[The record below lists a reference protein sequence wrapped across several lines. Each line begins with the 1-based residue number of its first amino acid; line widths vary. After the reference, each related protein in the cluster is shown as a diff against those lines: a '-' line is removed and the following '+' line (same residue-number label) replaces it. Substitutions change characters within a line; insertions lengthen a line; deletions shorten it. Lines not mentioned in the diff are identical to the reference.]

1 MDLNSLDIDS
11 FIASVAVPPPPK
23 DDSVGDSQAACSSNG
38 AVCGTAVIDRVEAS
52 PSVLCDVLDEQPL
65 WRQLLDTMPMSHDL
79 EEEFA
84 KLVTPPP
91 PSSTKL
97 CDIPIVPPVG
107 AKTPSPVLGESSILA
122 LHNGTPEHVV
132 PVLDLTDSDVRLS
145 SPAVNKTNSEV
156 ILSSTATAEYKRS
169 VSASDVERVG
179 SRPRSKPPIPPKR
192 FSSLDANSTSSSSTP
207 ASSPR
212 GSIHS
217 VEASPGA
224 VSQNDIGNI
233 ENLQQ
238 RLRFWRPTE
247 VSKPCCSPTLPNGIH
262 PNLAQNGDSLGQ
274 GSLTRPKKKPP
285 PPPPRRSS
293 MLGKVEENVDG
304 ATVVIAANGCS
315 KPTNGSIATSPV
327 NCYSPP
333 IYSNT
338 MCTSPGQIKSP
349 NSNGDSSP
357 LTDNQLKPQISAS
370 ILERQQAIQSC
381 FRPDVEYVAIKT
393 NLPKSPTVARSNT
406 FTQPN
411 SDSKL
416 QPYCGATST
425 SSLQKH
431 SSFSHTAGDG
441 QRRFQTF
448 FSDDATTTSGSSLG
462 QTTTSVKSGVT
473 SHISNVN
480 KQQVQNNK
488 IQHFYNAIFRVLYG
502 AVHHLFLELL
512 KYIHLDKISYHL
524 TYKKSIFINK

>member
-1 MDLNSLDIDS
+1 M
-11 FIASVAVPPPPK
+11 PPPPK
-23 DDSVGDSQAACSSNG
+23 DNSDGDCQAACSSSNG
-38 AVCGTAVIDRVEAS
+38 AVCGAAVPVDRVEAS
-52 PSVLCDVLDEQPL
+52 PSVLCGVIDEQPL
-65 WRQLLDTMPMSHDL
+65 WRQLLETMPMSHDL

-97 CDIPIVPPVG
+97 GDIPIVPPVG
-107 AKTPSPVLGESSILA
+107 VKTPSPVLGESSMLE

-132 PVLDLTDSDVRLS
+132 PALDLSDSDIQTLP
-145 SPAVNKTNSEV
+145 SPAVNNTNSAV
-156 ILSSTATAEYKRS
+156 ILTSTATAEYRRS
-169 VSASDVERVG
+169 VSSSDVERVG

-192 FSSLDANSTSSSSTP
+192 FSSLDANSTSSNSTP

-212 GSIHS
+212 GSVHS
-217 VEASPGA
+217 IEASPGG
-224 VSQNDIGNI
+224 VGSQNDVSNI

-247 VSKPCCSPTLPNGIH
+247 VSKPCCSPTLQNGLH

-304 ATVVIAANGCS
+304 APVVIAANGCS
-315 KPTNGSIATSPV
+315 LPGAANGCIASSPV

-349 NSNGDSSP
+349 NSNGDDSALS
-357 LTDNQLKPQISAS
+357 DNQLKPQISAS

-381 FRPDVEYVAIKT
+381 FRPDVEFVAIKT
-393 NLPKSPTVARSNT
+393 NLTKSPTVARSNT

-416 QPYCGATST
+416 QPYGGAAST

-431 SSFSHTAGDG
+431 SSFSHTSGDG

-448 FSDDATTTSGSSLG
+448 FSDDATSSSGPLST
-462 QTTTSVKSGVT
+462 QTTAPVKSGV
-473 SHISNVN
+473 ISPVSNAN
-480 KQQVQNNK
+480 NPQVENNEM
-488 IQHFYNAIFRVLYG
+488 QHFYGAIFTECLM
-502 AVHHLFLELL
+502 ALCTTCF
-512 KYIHLDKISYHL
+512 
-524 TYKKSIFINK
+524 

>member
-38 AVCGTAVIDRVEAS
+38 AVCGAAVIDRVEAS
-52 PSVLCDVLDEQPL
+52 PSVLCAVIDEQPL

-132 PVLDLTDSDVRLS
+132 PPLDLSDSDVRLS
-145 SPAVNKTNSEV
+145 SPAANKTNSEV

-179 SRPRSKPPIPPKR
+179 SRPRTKPPIPPKR

-224 VSQNDIGNI
+224 VSQNDVGNI

-304 ATVVIAANGCS
+304 ASVVIAANGCS

-338 MCTSPGQIKSP
+338 MCTSPGLIKSP
-349 NSNGDSSP
+349 NSNGDGSP
-357 LTDNQLKPQISAS
+357 LSDNQLKPQISAS

-416 QPYCGATST
+416 QPYGGGATST

-431 SSFSHTAGDG
+431 SSFSHMSGEG

-448 FSDDATTTSGSSLG
+448 FSDDATTTSGSSLT
-462 QTTTSVKSGVT
+462 QTMTSVKSGVT
-473 SHISNVN
+473 SPISNVN
-480 KQQVQNNK
+480 KQQVK
-488 IQHFYNAIFRVLYG
+488 II
-502 AVHHLFLELL
+502 
-512 KYIHLDKISYHL
+512 K
-524 TYKKSIFINK
+524 